1 MEGIRIVL
9 NSYFTST
16 ALSVLHF
23 PGMICRKDA
32 VVLSDTFT
40 GNGVSY
46 RMHSVITDDAMDVNI
61 HNIPYNKE
69 QRCKLFQD
77 RNIHHMTLPFKV
89 DRRNITDVS
98 YKNENYKKEL

>member
-1 MEGIRIVL
+1 ML

-23 PGMICRKDA
+23 PGMISKKDSL
-32 VVLSDTFT
+32 VLSDTLT

-46 RMHSVITDDAMDVNI
+46 RMHSVIVDNDMDFDI

-69 QRCKLFQD
+69 QRCKLFQE

-89 DRRNITDVS
+89 NRHNISEINVKD
-98 YKNENYKKEL
+98 ENYKKEL

>member
-69 QRCKLFQD
+69 QRCKLFQE

-89 DRRNITDVS
+89 NRHNISEINV
-98 YKNENYKKEL
+98 KNENYRKEL

>member
-1 MEGIRIVL
+1 ML

-23 PGMICRKDA
+23 PGMISKKDSL
-32 VVLSDTFT
+32 VLSDTLT

-46 RMHSVITDDAMDVNI
+46 RMHSVIVDNDMDFDI

-69 QRCKLFQD
+69 QRCKLFQE

-89 DRRNITDVS
+89 DRHNISEINVKD
-98 YKNENYKKEL
+98 ENYKKEL

>member
-1 MEGIRIVL
+1 MEGIHTVL

-23 PGMICRKDA
+23 PGMISKKDSL
-32 VVLSDTFT
+32 VLSDTLT

-46 RMHSVITDDAMDVNI
+46 RMHSVIVDNDMNFDI

-69 QRCKLFQD
+69 QRCKLFQE

-89 DRRNITDVS
+89 NRHNISEINVKD
-98 YKNENYKKEL
+98 ENYKKEL

>member
-1 MEGIRIVL
+1 ML

-16 ALSVLHF
+16 ALSVIHF
-23 PGMICRKDA
+23 PGMISKKDSL
-32 VVLSDTFT
+32 VLSDTLT

-46 RMHSVITDDAMDVNI
+46 RMHSVIVDNDMDFDI

-69 QRCKLFQD
+69 QRCKLFQE

-89 DRRNITDVS
+89 NRHNISEINV
-98 YKNENYKKEL
+98 KNENYKKEL